1 MKIQTKLE
9 GNQVVVGLEG
19 DLIGDQ
25 NGVEFLEAVQS
36 DITKGYLEVI
46 IDFSGVRYMNSTG
59 LGVLI
64 TLFAK
69 IKREEGSLK
78 IIGVSKQIVRLFE
91 ITQLN
96 KVFEIE
102 SK

>member
-9 GNQVVVGLEG
+9 DNKVIVSLDG

-25 NGVEFLEAVQS
+25 NGVEFLEVVEAE
-36 DITKGYLEVI
+36 IAKGHHDVVV
-46 IDFSGVRYMNSTG
+46 DFSEVRYMNSTG

-69 IKREEGSLK
+69 IKSEEGSLK
-78 IIGVSKQIVRLFE
+78 IIGASEQIVRLFE
-91 ITQLN
+91 ITQLD

>member
-1 MKIQTKLE
+1 MKVQTKIVD
-9 GNQVVVGLEG
+9 NHVNVAIEG

-25 NGVEFLEAVQS
+25 NGVELLNVVEAE
-36 DITKGYLEVI
+36 IAKGYSNI
-46 IDFSGVRYMNSTG
+46 IVDFSEVRYMNSTG

-69 IKREEGSLK
+69 VKREQGSLK
-78 IIGVSKQIVRLFE
+78 VIGATEQIVRLFK
-91 ITQLN
+91 ITQLD
-96 KVFEIE
+96 KIFEIE